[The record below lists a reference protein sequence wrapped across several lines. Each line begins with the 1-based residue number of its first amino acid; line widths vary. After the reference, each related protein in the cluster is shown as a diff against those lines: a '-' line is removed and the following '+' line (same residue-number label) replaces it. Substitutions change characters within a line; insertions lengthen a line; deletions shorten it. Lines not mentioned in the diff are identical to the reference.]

1 MPSKKRKASGRRIGV
16 YAGSFD
22 PVTNGH
28 MYMIREGAKLFDEL
42 IVAIGINP
50 DKKYTFTLKQRL
62 EFLKDSTRGIAS
74 IKLEHFSNMFLVD
87 YARTIG
93 AGYILRGI
101 RNPNDYEYERAMRY
115 VNADMNPDVTTVF
128 LVPPREISE
137 VSSSFV
143 KALVGPKGW
152 ERMVKDYLPP
162 SIYPPFISHFKAAKE
177 STSGG
182 LKDMTDRG

>member
-1 MPSKKRKASGRRIGV
+1 MPAKRSSNRLAV

-22 PVTNGH
+22 PITNGH

-50 DKKYTFTLKQRL
+50 EKHYTFTLEQRM
-62 EFLKDSTRGIAS
+62 EFLHSSTRGIRS
-74 IKLEHFSNMFLVD
+74 VRLDHFSNLFLVD
-87 YARTIG
+87 YARKLG

-101 RNPNDYEYERAMRY
+101 RNPNDYEYERGMRY
-115 VNADMNPDVTTVF
+115 INSDINPDLTTVF
-128 LVPPREISE
+128 LIPPREISE

-143 KALVGPKGW
+143 KALVGPQNW

-162 SIYPPFISHFKAAKE
+162 SIYPAFIKHFKASKE
-177 STSGG
+177 RTTSGG
-182 LKDMTDRG
+182 LKDMMERG